1 VILKKEDPPR
11 QASNAAAATPAA
23 VPSATATAATP
34 MSNTAEQRVSAVVTS
49 PLEEQV
55 ATAAVQSEFARAAT
69 APMDHDDGDDDGD
82 EKDEPLPAL
91 VTQKEQALDQLEDF
105 VGVID
110 LARDLH
116 KIGGFVPLI
125 QTMRSAW
132 PSLRQRAAQGMCAC
146 DVWPDAMILRVGSV
160 FACVWAKRVMN
171 ATRVL

>member
-55 ATAAVQSEFARAAT
+55 ATAAVQSEFARAAMVQP
-69 APMDHDDGDDDGD
+69 APMDHDDDDNGD

-132 PSLRQRAAQGMCAC
+132 PSLRQRAAQGMCMFC
-146 DVWPDAMILRVGSV
+146 D
-160 FACVWAKRVMN
+160 
-171 ATRVL
+171 